1 MAAIDPKP
9 AEPKAN
15 RRLFRFSRPKLLVL
29 TLLFVVSGIWI
40 AVWNLQLPVSWTA
53 DYDKER
59 YTQIRRVIADDQQ
72 HLLGKSLDEVSKA
85 ISLENVSW
93 DDGGF
98 QQPSGMYR
106 IYHFRGFAFYVTL
119 EALPVGIK
127 PDSNT
132 PWSSTEEELQRHGKL
147 WLADQYPF
155 VQIDGINDG
164 KERMKRHWKAIDE
177 ECEQINAKMKRE
189 RQKNGR

>member
-1 MAAIDPKP
+1 MATIDPSP

-15 RRLFRFSRPKLLVL
+15 HRWFRFSRPQLLVL
-29 TLLFVVSGIWI
+29 CVLFLVSGIWI
-40 AVWNLQLPVSWTA
+40 AVWKLEFPLSWTA

-59 YTQIRRVIADDQQ
+59 YTQIRRVISDDQT

-93 DDGGF
+93 DDAAF

-106 IYHFRGFAFYVTL
+106 IYHFRGFAFHVTL
-119 EALPVGIK
+119 EILPVGIT

-132 PWSSTEEELQRHGKL
+132 RWSSTEQELQRHGKL
-147 WLADQYPF
+147 WLAHQYPF
-155 VQIDGINDG
+155 VRIDGISDG
-164 KERMKRHWKAIDE
+164 KERMKRYWKAIDE
-177 ECEQINAKMKRE
+177 ECERINARMKRE
-189 RQKNGR
+189 SQKDGR